1 MENNNKSGSAEPS
14 QVTIQ
19 DKIQKLIDNF
29 ATLKTKYNV
38 LKTDY
43 EKALTTNI
51 ELDDEKNQWLNE
63 KAFLEQK
70 VLQLSNELKE
80 KTAEIDEL
88 KEKSKEYDSI
98 TKVAVSKI
106 DDLLSKIDFDE

>member
-1 MENNNKSGSAEPS
+1 MENNKPGSTESA

-29 ATLKTKYNV
+29 ATLKNKYNV
-38 LKTDY
+38 LKADY

-70 VLQLSNELKE
+70 VVQLTEEIKE
-80 KTAEIDEL
+80 KTAEVEAL

-106 DDLLSKIDFDE
+106 DDLLSNIDFDE